1 MKKERYAYGN
11 KDKTVNS
18 YVIKGR
24 GGKEMNRKMKY
35 QREGNQ

>member
-24 GGKEMNRKMKY
+24 GKEMNRKMKY